1 MRLSLRPWGSSAN
14 GDRKVRRLRRAASLA
29 VAAVFPVMIMLP
41 AAGSVA
47 SATQGRVPATVRPA
61 LSNDPV
67 VCSGP
72 KPTVYMVG
80 SVANSTF
87 WQAIEN
93 GFVQGGQDF
102 CVHAIYSAPNA
113 HTSTDEIGLLQA
125 ALATHPSGIA
135 VNYVDHTIYNI
146 TLKILAAHVNIV
158 MFNNNRFEP
167 VNGVAST
174 ATTNPAVT
182 SIPYIG
188 QDEDKSGAV
197 LATAFL
203 PYIPKGKTVLWFP
216 VVPGVEVITLRG
228 DGLASV
234 LKANHIP
241 MQFLEAPGA
250 PGNEGLDETQD
261 EAVVCSYLKG
271 HPEIGAVMATSAT
284 APGTALCEQRDHLHI
299 PIAEFD
305 VDLQSADFIKDGYI
319 KVALDQQPFWQGYLA
334 AEDLAFEARF
344 KLTPVS
350 VNSGTEIVTAA
361 NVNNVI
367 YAINHGKD

>member
-1 MRLSLRPWGSSAN
+1 
-14 GDRKVRRLRRAASLA
+14 
-29 VAAVFPVMIMLP
+29 
-41 AAGSVA
+41 
-47 SATQGRVPATVRPA
+47 
-61 LSNDPV
+61 
-67 VCSGP
+67 
-72 KPTVYMVG
+72 MVG

-93 GFVQGGQDF
+93 GFVQGGADF

-125 ALATHPSGIA
+125 ALATHPTGIA

-188 QDEDKSGAV
+188 QNEDKSGAV

-241 MQFLEAPGA
+241 MKFLEAPGA

-305 VDLQSADFIKDGYI
+305 VDLQSADFIKGGLI

-361 NVNNVI
+361 NVDNVI